1 MFLLDTCVISE
12 GSRERPDAQ
21 VDSWFAKQKQDD
33 LYLSALSVGELHYG
47 VELLPAGRKKT
58 GLRRWFEETVI
69 VGFSGRIVDF
79 DPASALRWGDLRA
92 RHPNAKT
99 VDTQIA
105 ATALAFGFT
114 LVTRNAKD
122 FAFDGLSVLNPWRK

>member
-12 GSRERPDAQ
+12 GNRPLPDRN
-21 VDSWFAKQKQDD
+21 VDSWFASQRQEH
-33 LYLSALSVGELHYG
+33 LFLSALSVGELHYG
-47 VELLPAGRKKT
+47 VEKLPAGRKKT

-69 VGFSGRIVDF
+69 VGFSGRVLYF
-79 DPASALRWGDLRA
+79 DAPAAVRWGELRA
-92 RHPNAKT
+92 KHRNAGT

-114 LVTRNAKD
+114 LVTRNVKH
-122 FAFDGLSVLNPWRK
+122 FAFDGLLVLDPWQK

>member
-1 MFLLDTCVISE
+1 VFLLDTCVISE
-12 GSRERPDAQ
+12 GGRARPDEH
-21 VDSWFAKQKQDD
+21 VDSWFAAQDQKN

-47 VELLPAGRKKT
+47 VERLPVGRKKA

-69 VGFSGRIVDF
+69 VGFSGRIVNF

-92 RHPNAKT
+92 MHPNART

-114 LVTRNAKD
+114 LVTRNVRD
-122 FAFDGLSVLNPWRK
+122 FAFEGLSVLNPWRK